1 MIRVKVKKDKQENNE
16 NDKLASEGENNKD
29 NDDSEEEQSFVEIED
44 AFGEKEKYYPDE
56 ITESQYKEIKAKAK
70 REASELAKNM
80 VFAEDKIKREFM
92 EQQGLLLSE
101 ENSILSEEMNE
112 EMKDELDAS
121 TNIDFLNGIANHSI
135 VANSNSLESNQYH
148 NKLKTNQSSNNILAT
163 KEAKQEDN

>member
-1 MIRVKVKKDKQENNE
+1 
-16 NDKLASEGENNKD
+16 
-29 NDDSEEEQSFVEIED
+29 
-44 AFGEKEKYYPDE
+44 
-56 ITESQYKEIKAKAK
+56 
-70 REASELAKNM
+70 M
-80 VFAEDKIKREFM
+80 VFAEDKIKQEFM

-148 NKLKTNQSSNNILAT
+148 NKLKTN
-163 KEAKQEDN
+163 